1 MHYKYNYF
9 KLKTLK
15 KIIIGSLILMIVI
28 IPSFYQ
34 GIVVFITT
42 SIFVIA
48 GLIAYRVFE
57 NPHDNSGFI
66 VAPIVILMLGSAWFY
81 QVLADIA
88 LVLYIVITICFIV
101 LQMSAT
107 ELWRRWKHPFEEIS
121 LSYKVCFYLSPIVT
135 IAGSYIAFDQ
145 GLYLELRNDDT
156 LNFTNLIKDAL
167 YKLAQSK
174 LPETNYNQGISSLG
188 SLSVTSCN
196 KLAAIYLGWNALR
209 AAWLYSVRE

>member
-9 KLKTLK
+9 ELKTLK

-28 IPSFYQ
+28 IPSLYQ

-66 VAPIVILMLGSAWFY
+66 AAPIVIIMLGSAWFY

-101 LQMSAT
+101 LQMSLS
-107 ELWRRWKHPFEEIS
+107 ELWRRWQHPFEEIS

-174 LPETNYNQGISSLG
+174 LPETNYAQGISSLRG
-188 SLSVTSCN
+188 LSVTSFN
-196 KLAAIYLGWNALR
+196 NLAAIYLGWSALST
-209 AAWLYSVRE
+209 AWLYFVRE